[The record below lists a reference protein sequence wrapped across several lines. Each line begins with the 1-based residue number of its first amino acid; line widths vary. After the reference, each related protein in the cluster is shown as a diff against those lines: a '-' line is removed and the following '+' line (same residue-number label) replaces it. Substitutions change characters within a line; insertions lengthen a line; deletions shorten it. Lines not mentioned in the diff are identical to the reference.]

1 MNPFTGG
8 EHYLEEFLGID
19 ASGYP
24 LQREF
29 SKEEKEI
36 ANINLVLKQKIIQN
50 VSNLTIVAPSRWL
63 YEEAQKST
71 VFNKL
76 KVHCIPYGINSE
88 IFQPRDKIYS
98 RDILNIPKDK
108 MVLLYVADS
117 INNHRKGY
125 AYLKKALDMIKRDD
139 IVLCA
144 VGSKNSD
151 LELMNNI
158 KELGAISDERLMS
171 IVYSA
176 ADVFIIPSLMDNLPN
191 TVLEALMCGTPVIGF
206 PIGGIPDMLQNGF
219 NGLVTSEVN
228 SLSLCETIEIFL
240 KTKDSF
246 NRDEIRN
253 NALSKY
259 SYHIQAKNY
268 LKLYKS
274 ILNT

>member
-1 MNPFTGG
+1 
-8 EHYLEEFLGID
+8 
-19 ASGYP
+19 
-24 LQREF
+24 
-29 SKEEKEI
+29 
-36 ANINLVLKQKIIQN
+36 
-50 VSNLTIVAPSRWL
+50 
-63 YEEAQKST
+63 
-71 VFNKL
+71 
-76 KVHCIPYGINSE
+76 
-88 IFQPRDKIYS
+88 
-98 RDILNIPKDK
+98 
-108 MVLLYVADS
+108 
-117 INNHRKGY
+117 
-125 AYLKKALDMIKRDD
+125 
-139 IVLCA
+139 
-144 VGSKNSD
+144 
-151 LELMNNI
+151 MNNI